1 MIVTTISPI
10 FSSFNDTIMT
20 PGHVRSFSRA
30 HEQQIRARSFSLH
43 IALLL
48 FAVNRADADAHLH
61 SLTLVLG
68 LLPRPAPRT
77 MLRIVPAVSDME
89 HRSSPKT

>member
-1 MIVTTISPI
+1 
-10 FSSFNDTIMT
+10 MT
-20 PGHVRSFSRA
+20 PGQVRLSFRA

-48 FAVNRADADAHLH
+48 CAVNRADADAPLH

-77 MLRIVPAVSDME
+77 MLRIVPAASDME
-89 HRSSPKT
+89 HRFSPKTR